1 MKLLHKMRLTFLWI
15 LFIIG
20 VMDSDLELWVGE
32 ITVADFRTPP
42 PHPPGFY
49 HILVFNAHIS
59 FKPQNFP
66 KYCCHILQVRKLS
79 SEQFIVLPQATYL
92 VVIFF
97 AVI

>member
-42 PHPPGFY
+42 PTPRVFTISLSLTLISHLSLKTSLNTVVTFY
-49 HILVFNAHIS
+49 
-59 FKPQNFP
+59 
-66 KYCCHILQVRKLS
+66 R
-79 SEQFIVLPQATYL
+79 
-92 VVIFF
+92 
-97 AVI
+97 